1 MDTYKPAFDYVAAE
15 KAIAMRK
22 YRCHQNFKSVLT
34 VCAAVS
40 PLIFALCRSLPS
52 ASKLSSVISSQVH
65 AVFDNQLYVFT
76 LVMAL
81 LAAIYALARQHDEES
96 ARSPDIYEEFAVN
109 RVYCRSVVVNDED
122 NGGVCSET
130 EKKPSFPET
139 ESKANEESKNAVVP
153 FPPVNGRETFT
164 ETETHYVPPVITITT
179 ESADV
184 ALVEKEKRYMTTQSE
199 GFGKKKISS
208 TTRIMRRSETEIYRK
223 NKSCGEEEVARRSG
237 SVEVLDNEEFNRK
250 IQKFIEDMKQTQK
263 EEKRQEEEDE
273 RRRRRAEGNYV
284 RMASFTSSVIH

>member
-1 MDTYKPAFDYVAAE
+1 MDNYKAAFDYVAAE

-40 PLIFALCRSLPS
+40 PLIFALSRSLPS

-109 RVYCRSVVVNDED
+109 RVYCQSVVVNDED

-139 ESKANEESKNAVVP
+139 ESKADEESKNAVVP
-153 FPPVNGRETFT
+153 FPPVNGRETVT
-164 ETETHYVPPVITITT
+164 ET

-184 ALVEKEKRYMTTQSE
+184 ALVEKEKRYMRTQSE
-199 GFGKKKISS
+199 SFGKKKISS
-208 TTRIMRRSETEIYRK
+208 TTRVMRRSETEIDRK

-273 RRRRRAEGNYV
+273 RRRRRTEGNYV
-284 RMASFTSSVIH
+284 RMASLTSAVIH